1 MGDDFWENLLHGHTQ
16 TTVPGAVDQRIA
28 GKAYGEDFESVRHL
42 TDRSREA
49 NALQLPVEPG
59 TRVSFVGTLGAYL
72 SEENPPHEGAE
83 GEVVNVRSAN
93 GDVTSHNGKVFVK
106 WDDGGFRPIHAEYLR
121 KAKQKPSKKASVRH
135 GDPTTVTGRIPKDV
149 NRIKVG
155 SLGDLT
161 SFLKV
166 AEGTLIHKSTKDLW
180 SFSKDADGGLVV
192 SRLFD
197 DTGEP
202 LKG

>member
-1 MGDDFWENLLHGHTQ
+1 MGDDFWENLLHGHAQ

-28 GKAYGEDFESVRHL
+28 GRAYGEDFESVRHL
-42 TDRSREA
+42 TDKHREA
-49 NALQLPVEPG
+49 NTFQLPVEAG
-59 TRVSFVGTLGAYL
+59 TRVSFSGTLGAYL
-72 SEENPPHEGAE
+72 SEENPPREGAE

-106 WDDGGFRPIHAEYLR
+106 WDDGDFRPIHAEFLR
-121 KAKQKPSKKASVRH
+121 KAEKKKAKQASVRH
-135 GDPTTVTGRIPKDV
+135 GDPTNILGRIPAGV
-149 NRIKVG
+149 NRIRVA

-161 SFLKV
+161 TFLKV
-166 AEGTLIHKSTKDLW
+166 ADNTLIHKSTKDLW